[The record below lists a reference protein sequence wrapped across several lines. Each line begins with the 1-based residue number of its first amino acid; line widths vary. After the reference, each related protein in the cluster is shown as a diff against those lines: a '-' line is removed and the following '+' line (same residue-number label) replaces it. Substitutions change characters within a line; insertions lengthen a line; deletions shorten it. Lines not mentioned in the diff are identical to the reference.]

1 MNRNYLQHALSA
13 FVLLITI
20 VACAL
25 PGQTIPPAPVTNPI
39 SIETA
44 VAGTAQAAA
53 QQTAA
58 ADPFATEISAGRTGT
73 TIEQVQDGTTKYNDY
88 DGGFEI
94 TFPVGWLALRP
105 DSEEFNASLAN
116 EGTANPLLHEQM
128 TADLAGY
135 EADYDRLY
143 AYILRP
149 DIKKNVMLGF
159 SKLVWVS
166 ETARPLDSVT
176 MGDLVRDLE
185 SPGGIPGFHAD
196 TAQLHEDSAVKMIE
210 VGGRWTMS
218 DEQGGTIPFYTT
230 IIFFKPTANSGV
242 RATFTF
248 IQDYQAQIAT
258 DVKSIMESIRIIE
271 P

>member
-1 MNRNYLQHALSA
+1 MNRHYLHYALST
-13 FVLLITI
+13 FVILIAI
-20 VACAL
+20 VACVL
-25 PGQTIPPAPVTNPI
+25 PGQPVQPAPGIDSNAVA
-39 SIETA
+39 TA
-44 VAGTAQAAA
+44 VVGTAQAAA
-53 QQTAA
+53 QQTAQ
-58 ADPFATEISAGRTGT
+58 PYATEIPVSMTGT
-73 TIEQVQDGTTKYNDY
+73 TIEQAQDGTTQYTDY
-88 DGGFEI
+88 DGRFEI
-94 TFPVGWLALRP
+94 SFPVGWLALRP
-105 DSEEFNASLAN
+105 DSEEFNASLTN
-116 EGTANPLLHEQM
+116 EGTANPMLHEQM

-159 SKLVWVS
+159 SKLVWDS

-196 TAQLHEDSAVKMIE
+196 TAQLHEDSVVKMIE

-218 DEQGGTIPFYTT
+218 DGEGGTIPFYTT

-248 IQDYQAQIAT
+248 IQDYQAQIAA

>member
-1 MNRNYLQHALSA
+1 MNRNYLPQILSV
-13 FVLLITI
+13 FVILMAII
-20 VACAL
+20 ACVL
-25 PGQTIPPAPVTNPI
+25 PGQTIQPTPGI
-39 SIETA
+39 SSNAIATA

-58 ADPFATEISAGRTGT
+58 AQPAGMTGT
-73 TIEQVQDGTTKYNDY
+73 AIEQVQDGTTQYTDY
-88 DGGFEI
+88 DAGFEI
-94 TFPVGWLALRP
+94 SFPAGWLAVRP
-105 DSEEFNASLAN
+105 NSEEFNASLAN
-116 EGTANPLLHEQM
+116 ASAVNSMLHEQM

-159 SKLVWVS
+159 SKLVWDS

-185 SPGGIPGFHAD
+185 SPDGIPGFHAD

-218 DEQGGTIPFYTT
+218 DGEGGTIPFYIT

-258 DVKSIMESIRIIE
+258 DVKSVMESIRIIE